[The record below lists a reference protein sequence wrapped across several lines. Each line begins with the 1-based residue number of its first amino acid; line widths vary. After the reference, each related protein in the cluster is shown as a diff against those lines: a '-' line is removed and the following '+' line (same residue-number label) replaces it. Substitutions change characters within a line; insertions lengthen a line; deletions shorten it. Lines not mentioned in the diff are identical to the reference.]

1 MARIHE
7 RGQLTLPKAM
17 RDEIGLKPGDDV
29 SISVRDDEIVI
40 RKARGIFD
48 FRLPPRPGAGEPEA
62 EKNAWAD
69 AAAADPVNQRR
80 NAG

>member
-1 MARIHE
+1 M
-7 RGQLTLPKAM
+7 TLPKTM

-29 SISVRDDEIVI
+29 SVSVRGDEIVI
-40 RKARGIFD
+40 RKARSIFD
-48 FRLPPRPGAGEPEA
+48 FRLPPRPGAGESEM
-62 EKNAWAD
+62 EESAWAD